1 MKRLAPPLLAVVAIS
16 ALSLAGCASSE
27 SDLAKLDATHQ
38 MAKTEAGLPNDVE
51 SSVRQAQALR
61 LAGRYDEAVRML
73 SQVMLVASDDPRV
86 LGEYGK
92 TLAEKGRAQDAVQF
106 LTRAV
111 EIQPTD
117 WTTYNALGVA
127 YDQVGNQPA
136 AKSAYEHALQLR
148 PGEPS
153 VLNNYALSRMLANDP
168 ANARAL
174 MARAHIAGGEKDPKI
189 ARNME
194 MLKDLAPAPDAPQN
208 LAYAVTKP
216 APGSTSGA
224 APVAAP
230 RAMAA
235 APIAAPTARVATTA
249 PAPMPAPMTVA
260 PQKIAA
266 APVKA
271 DANRVVMQAVPFDP
285 LAGPVKAA
293 NHAPRAIAPKIAN
306 AEPAKDAKDTKD
318 AALATANAMAKN
330 VLPAEQKPAPAKAAA
345 KANDKNK
352 PYREADEKGVAIG
365 PPLVMPV
372 IEPHKTA
379 AKPADDKKEVLPT
392 LRKTASAY

>member
-293 NHAPRAIAPKIAN
+293 AHAPRAIAPKIAN
-306 AEPAKDAKDTKD
+306 AEPVKDSKDTKD
-318 AALATANAMAKN
+318 AAMATASAMAKN

-345 KANDKNK
+345 KASKDK

>member
-1 MKRLAPPLLAVVAIS
+1 M
-16 ALSLAGCASSE
+16 
-27 SDLAKLDATHQ
+27 
-38 MAKTEAGLPNDVE
+38 
-51 SSVRQAQALR
+51 
-61 LAGRYDEAVRML
+61 
-73 SQVMLVASDDPRV
+73 
-86 LGEYGK
+86 
-92 TLAEKGRAQDAVQF
+92 
-106 LTRAV
+106 
-111 EIQPTD
+111 
-117 WTTYNALGVA
+117 A
-127 YDQVGNQPA
+127 YDQVGNQTA

-153 VLNNYALSRMLANDP
+153 VLNNYALSRMLANDQ

-174 MARAHIAGGEKDPKI
+174 MGRAHIAGGEKDPKI

-194 MLKDLAPAPDAPQN
+194 MLKDLAPAPEAPQN

-216 APGSTSGA
+216 APSSTSGT

-230 RAMAA
+230 RAIAA
-235 APIAAPTARVATTA
+235 APFVAPAAAPTARVATTA
-249 PAPMPAPMTVA
+249 PAPMPMPMTVA
-260 PQKIAA
+260 PQKVAA

-293 NHAPRAIAPKIAN
+293 SHAPRAIAPKIA
-306 AEPAKDAKDTKD
+306 ATDPAKDKETKD
-318 AALATANAMAKN
+318 AAMATASAMAKN
-330 VLPAEQKPAPAKAAA
+330 VLPSEQKPTPAKAAA